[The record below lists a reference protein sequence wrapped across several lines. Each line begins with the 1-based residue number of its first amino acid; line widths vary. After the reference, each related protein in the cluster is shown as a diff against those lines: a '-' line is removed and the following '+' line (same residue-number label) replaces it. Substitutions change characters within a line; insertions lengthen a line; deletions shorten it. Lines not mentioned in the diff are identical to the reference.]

1 MKIIPALMLV
11 LSVVAGLTAT
21 ANAKN
26 GRVAGM
32 QSGTQTTWYPADPS
46 SSIH

>member
-1 MKIIPALMLV
+1 MKIILAVMLV

-26 GRVAGM
+26 GSVAGM
-32 QSGTQTTWYPADPS
+32 QSGTQTTWYSADPS